1 MVLKINAE
9 NPQGNKI
16 QQVIDILNEGGIM
29 IYPTDSVYAL
39 ACLANNKEGLKRIQW
54 IKGTQ
59 RNHHFMTIM
68 SPDISE
74 LSKLTMPIPN
84 DVFKLMKRNVP
95 GPYTFI
101 LRANSKVPK
110 IVQSRRKTIGFRIP
124 ENPIALQIIS
134 GLNDYLASTSLKVE
148 TDQGPEVYYS
158 DPEEIEERFGKL
170 VDVIID
176 GGILETHLSSVID
189 CTASVPEIIREG
201 VAPVI

>member
-1 MVLKINAE
+1 
-9 NPQGNKI
+9 
-16 QQVIDILNEGGIM
+16 
-29 IYPTDSVYAL
+29 
-39 ACLANNKEGLKRIQW
+39 
-54 IKGTQ
+54 
-59 RNHHFMTIM
+59 
-68 SPDISE
+68 
-74 LSKLTMPIPN
+74 
-84 DVFKLMKRNVP
+84 MKRNVP

-176 GGILETHLSSVID
+176 GGIQETHLSSVID

>member
-1 MVLKINAE
+1 MVLKINNE
-9 NPQGNKI
+9 NPQGSKI
-16 QQVIDILNEGGIM
+16 QKVIDILNNGGIM

-39 ACLANNKEGLKRIQW
+39 GCLASNKEGLKRIQR

-59 RNHHFMTIM
+59 RNQHFMTIM
-68 SPDISE
+68 SPDISV

-110 IVQSRRKTIGFRIP
+110 IVQSKRKTIGFRIP
-124 ENPIALQIIS
+124 QNAIALEIIS
-134 GLNDYLASTSLKVE
+134 GLDDYLASTSLKVE
-148 TDQGPEVYYS
+148 SDEGPEVYYS
-158 DPEEIEERFGKL
+158 DPEEIEARFGKL
-170 VDVIID
+170 VDVIVD

-189 CTASVPEIIREG
+189 CTDNTPEIIREG
-201 VAPVI
+201 VAPII